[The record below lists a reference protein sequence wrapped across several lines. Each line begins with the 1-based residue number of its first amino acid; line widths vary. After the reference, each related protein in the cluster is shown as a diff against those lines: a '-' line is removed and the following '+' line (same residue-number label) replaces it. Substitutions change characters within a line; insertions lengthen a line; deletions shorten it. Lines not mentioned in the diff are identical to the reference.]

1 MANGKKKK
9 APPTGQRKIAKV
21 QKPPT
26 PTPPRPKPRRKKKEV
41 EEPQEPQPTAVV
53 DITSPSPPRRPK
65 QKRVKLLYTLPPS
78 FAARLD
84 EQPQEPE
91 ENEEAA
97 AAAAL
102 VAMGGGTRSMTQ
114 TAARRR
120 LPSFEEQMDRIFAST
135 VPGATVEELRQAR
148 KDDHEEDGIDIVDSN
163 ESGSDQL
170 SSDEDDDDE
179 EVAADEIAVQSSPAR
194 EAKARKD
201 VVKIR
206 FMVPVGAASRE
217 LDVKS
222 NADFA
227 AFMTALSKSMGKP
240 KTLLDEIAYTISWA
254 PKTPKQL
261 PTLLENDTSWKN
273 LLSRVDKKCK
283 GKKGSGKI
291 KEFSIT
297 ILDTSGGEN
306 AGQQKGKKSK
316 DKPSEVEPAPAD
328 KATANF
334 YKQLEDK
341 WHCDEHD
348 RPCYFL
354 TDGPHHHLTNQ
365 ELAKWAW
372 LIERREATVKLLPTE
387 LNIADAAPRQRSAQR
402 ALARVGTEP
411 ETPGWIRELVM
422 PMLGFAMGGMA
433 RNNAAMETPVRA
445 APHPATPGP
454 SRRAASPDTN
464 LLSSG
469 TKRAASS
476 MAPSMPQWLAWLD
489 DDDSRGRRHNLC
501 FSNYS
506 ATFKTNGFFD
516 LGDMEN
522 ASAADLAIMLDAPIG
537 IANRL
542 ANKKG
547 SYI

>member
-1 MANGKKKK
+1 MANSKKKK
-9 APPTGQRKIAKV
+9 APPTGQRKITKV

-53 DITSPSPPRRPK
+53 DITSPSPARRPK

-91 ENEEAA
+91 ENGEAA

-114 TAARRR
+114 TAARRH
-120 LPSFEEQMDRIFAST
+120 LPSFDEQMDRIFAST

-148 KDDHEEDGIDIVDSN
+148 KDDHDHEEDGIDIVDSN
-163 ESGSDQL
+163 ESGSDQS

-179 EVAADEIAVQSSPAR
+179 EIAADELAVQSSPAR

-217 LDVKS
+217 LDLKS

-273 LLSRVDKKCK
+273 LLSPLEGTPSSPPIIGNSLSLVPLV
-283 GKKGSGKI
+283 
-291 KEFSIT
+291 T
-297 ILDTSGGEN
+297 ILDTSGSEN

-354 TDGPHHHLTNQ
+354 TDGPHHHLTNH

-387 LNIADAAPRQRSAQR
+387 LNIADAALEATERPES
-402 ALARVGTEP
+402 VGTCRHRARDAWVDP
-411 ETPGWIRELVM
+411 RAGDAHAGFCHGW
-422 PMLGFAMGGMA
+422 
-433 RNNAAMETPVRA
+433 N
-445 APHPATPGP
+445 
-454 SRRAASPDTN
+454 
-464 LLSSG
+464 G
-469 TKRAASS
+469 TKQRGHGDSCARGTPSS
-476 MAPSMPQWLAWLD
+476 N
-489 DDDSRGRRHNLC
+489 SRPISSCSQPGHQ
-501 FSNYS
+501 S
-506 ATFKTNGFFD
+506 AV
-516 LGDMEN
+516 
-522 ASAADLAIMLDAPIG
+522 
-537 IANRL
+537 
-542 ANKKG
+542 
-547 SYI
+547 